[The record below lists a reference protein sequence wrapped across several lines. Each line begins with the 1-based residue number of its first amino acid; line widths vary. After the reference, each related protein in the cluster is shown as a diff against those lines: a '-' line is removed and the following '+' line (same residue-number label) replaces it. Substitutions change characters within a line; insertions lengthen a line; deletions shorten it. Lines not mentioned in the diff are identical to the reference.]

1 MLKLGAKRR
10 RTTAEVKSDKLANAD
25 KEAAIEKQVAAYN
38 RLLKENELLKDKSE
52 DLEKAMEMISQLED
66 RDIIQRDQNNA
77 YQLSDDAVRISKS
90 KH

>member
-10 RTTAEVKSDKLANAD
+10 RTTAEVQRDKLANAD
-25 KEAAIEKQVAAYN
+25 KEAAIEKQIAAYN
-38 RLLKENELLKDKSE
+38 RLLKENEVLKEKSE
-52 DLEKAMEMISQLED
+52 DLEKAMEMIGQLEE
-66 RDIIQRDQNNA
+66 RDIIQRDHNNS